1 MLTERFSRYF
11 QKWTTVDLFQEQVNS
26 YLPQSVSVLH
36 TKSKQWLI
44 VSLSPF
50 YTLVLHRTY
59 KSVNMEIRINNL
71 FKWLLTGGKKAVGIK
86 KL

>member
-50 YTLVLHRTY
+50 YTCFASYIQVSEHGDQN
-59 KSVNMEIRINNL
+59 K
-71 FKWLLTGGKKAVGIK
+71 
-86 KL
+86 